1 MIHKRPLDSSCEL
14 QVYLQKTKTWRLS
27 SYIRRTGL
35 QSAKSVWAA
44 GVPRSPHP
52 LYVCACVS
60 RKAAAQGFVVM
71 SLFSM
76 VFEAKCY
83 TERYPYPPYLGF
95 QAGGSPAVATG
106 LTANFTWWA
115 LIRRIS
121 TTAGVQ
127 RSGHYKLT
135 ATRDRPLTYEQA
147 NPPYRVGVTKS
158 WNSWNTSIL
167 HTP

>member
-1 MIHKRPLDSSCEL
+1 MALRFAGLDC
-14 QVYLQKTKTWRLS
+14 
-27 SYIRRTGL
+27 
-35 QSAKSVWAA
+35 SA
-44 GVPRSPHP
+44 GPRSPRP

-60 RKAAAQGFVVM
+60 RKSCARVCGDV
-71 SLFSM
+71 SLLYGI
-76 VFEAKCY
+76 CY

-95 QAGGSPAVATG
+95 QVGGSPVATG

-121 TTAGVQ
+121 TTAAVH

-147 NPPYRVGVTKS
+147 NPPYRIGVTKS

-167 HTP
+167 HTPNLKTLSHCAFLKSYINIWTFSGQL